1 MYVQRNIKKQIGETV
16 ELSLNKPSKDM
27 WDKILGTFK
36 EALSKAEEAYIRKA
50 TSAWLSL
57 ARAYFRHPLTAAITS
72 PGFNCTAEENEEA
85 LTLLCRR
92 SWLALRA
99 KIDEQTAESIMLV
112 KLKLLFEDQF
122 RYDDE
127 GVPRVWKPD
136 DDIDAI
142 FKKAKEAVR

>member
-1 MYVQRNIKKQIGETV
+1 
-16 ELSLNKPSKDM
+16 M

-36 EALSKAEEAYIRKA
+36 DALAKAEEAYIRKA
-50 TSAWLSL
+50 TSSSPHFPVL
-57 ARAYFRHPLTAAITS
+57 AFGADLRFNCT
-72 PGFNCTAEENEEA
+72 GFNCTPTENEEA
-85 LTLLCRR
+85 LDSLRRR

-127 GVPRVWKPD
+127 GVPRVWKPE

-142 FKKAKEAVR
+142 FKKAKEAVSRLDRASQPPGGS